1 MCLAVPAQIE
11 CINGDIAEADM
22 AGTKVRASL
31 MMVPDAK
38 VGDYILLHTGYAI
51 QVLDEADALE
61 TLKLFKEME
70 MIPENS

>member
-1 MCLAVPAQIE
+1 MCLAVPARIE
-11 CINGDIAEADM
+11 SIEGDIAQADM

-61 TLKLFKEME
+61 TLNLFKEME

>member
-1 MCLAVPAQIE
+1 MCLAVPAKIE
-11 CINGDIAEADM
+11 SIEGDIAEADM

-61 TLKLFKEME
+61 TLRLFQEME